1 MFTKVFFQN
10 IQKIV
15 TLGLL
20 LGALGLV
27 FVPTTASAKPFNLG
41 PGKCMECHKSEY
53 GVWEKTKHAT
63 SYKKVHKSKAAKAI
77 VKAVGG
83 KRMKKTE
90 LCMSCHYTQTVKKA
104 GAKPKLAAGIS
115 CESCHGPSSEWI
127 TIHNNYGKGK
137 TVKTEDAAHKAE
149 RIKSATAA
157 GMIWPSAL
165 YDIAANCNSCH
176 GFSKQ
181 VLTGEN
187 ISAMMDAK
195 HPINPDFEIVEYSQG
210 TVRHRFY
217 PPNVTENQE
226 MSITDMSRMFVIGQA
241 ATLVSATE
249 NIAKSDHAV
258 YKAAQEK
265 RIATAPA
272 VLKSVQSLV
281 PEVGAFLATPTTE
294 NGRAFAAA
302 IAEIDLSSAVSGRL
316 PTKYK

>member
-1 MFTKVFFQN
+1 
-10 IQKIV
+10 
-15 TLGLL
+15 
-20 LGALGLV
+20 
-27 FVPTTASAKPFNLG
+27 
-41 PGKCMECHKSEY
+41 MECHKSEH

-63 SYKKVHKSKAAKAI
+63 SYKKVHKSKAAKKI

-226 MSITDMSRMFVIGQA
+226 MSTVDMSRMFVIGQ
-241 ATLVSATE
+241 
-249 NIAKSDHAV
+249 V
-258 YKAAQEK
+258 YKGAQEK
-265 RIATAPA
+265 RIATATA
-272 VLKSVQSLV
+272 VLKSVQSLA

-294 NGRAFAAA
+294 SGRAFAAA
-302 IAEIDLSSAVSGRL
+302 IAGKDLSSAVSGRL